1 LTRIATS
8 REKRL
13 NETIITITVR
23 ATIPWKE
30 PYVVTSSDQ
39 SSAGNLS
46 FFRDS
51 YSERLS
57 IAYRRN
63 LTTRPTPSSGTGET
77 PLACLCSL
85 ESARHAD
92 PPSRRDAKESVGRH
106 HLAGRGREVKAEG
119 VRSQN
124 PESRSQEVS
133 RRAANFHRPL
143 ACIRGKKSFAAK
155 RTGLSKLGLLA
166 ASLTNRSNDQ
176 RFKEL
181 IEPLVH

>member
-1 LTRIATS
+1 VIGGRGNFVARIATS

-57 IAYRRN
+57 VAYRRN

-77 PLACLCSL
+77 PLAYLCSL

-92 PPSRRDAKESVGRH
+92 PPSRRDAKESAGRH
-106 HLAGRGREVKAEG
+106 HLTGRGREVKAEG

-124 PESRSQEVS
+124 PGVRGSAGGRRISTGHSRVFAVKKAS
-133 RRAANFHRPL
+133 RP
-143 ACIRGKKSFAAK
+143 
-155 RTGLSKLGLLA
+155 
-166 ASLTNRSNDQ
+166 
-176 RFKEL
+176 KEL
-181 IEPLVH
+181 A